1 MTADSAEEPPR
12 HPAPAINHDP
22 LDELVNEI
30 AHLKERVKAL
40 EDAISARE

>member
-1 MTADSAEEPPR
+1 MTAESVEDPPR

-40 EDAISARE
+40 EDALNGQT